1 MTDEKIN
8 PRLFFGA
15 RCIQNFLYQ
24 VREVVCDLLLK
35 ESSREILGSST
46 NQIVGFFKIIEVYC
60 FSAISAF
67 FFFFSLTPRILF
79 FAGKKIFFQPNT
91 Q

>member
-1 MTDEKIN
+1 MTDGQIN
-8 PRLFFGA
+8 PRPFLGA
-15 RCIQNFLYQ
+15 RCIQIFLSQ

-67 FFFFSLTPRILF
+67 FFFSPSPQGYFFSQV
-79 FAGKKIFFQPNT
+79 KKIFFQPNT